1 MKVFV
6 KNKGLEVTLN
16 KNDFLAKGGEGEIY
30 AKGNVVYKIC
40 EPGKMIPEGKFA
52 ELAVMTD
59 PHIIKPQDILVDAKG
74 QLVGYTM
81 KYIKDTVTLC
91 QMMTKAFCTKNHLE
105 PDKKLA
111 LIRQMQEVIWK
122 HVHPHKILIVDLN
135 ELNFLASMNFEDA
148 WFIDVNSYQ
157 TPNYPAT
164 AIMDSIRDRHC
175 KDNQFNQNTDWFSF
189 GIIAFQMLVGM
200 HPFKGRHPKVS
211 SIKNALD
218 ERMKLNLSI
227 LNPDATYPKAACYP
241 FSVIPPVYMK
251 WFEAIFE
258 KGQRLPPPENLVEM
272 VKIVQTIR
280 HIVGS
285 NSFDIVELHDFKD
298 EILKY
303 FYSFGKEVVVT
314 EKALFID
321 NKQVSAPK
329 IKHVAFT
336 AKMNKPIGAYLEGRK
351 VKLIDLYNGQDVP
364 ITLEAS
370 NIMDYDGRIYIQ
382 NGTNIHEITLN
393 EFGYNSLLAA
403 SQIVGTCMEQSTKFF
418 EGVVIQNL
426 FGSYHA
432 SIFPATKKCHDV
444 ALSEF
449 NGHTIVDA
457 KFQRNVLVVVGVDKQ
472 GQYNQVIYRFDED
485 MNIKTM
491 KIDKDITFTGINFTV
506 LESGTSIFMTEDEK
520 LLMFRNEA
528 NSMTLKDIDD
538 PAIESDMRLTHK
550 GSTALVMK
558 DNKLYSIT
566 MKKP

>member
-52 ELAVMTD
+52 ELAVMDD
-59 PHIIKPQDILVDAKG
+59 PHVIKPQDMLVDGKG
-74 QLVGYTM
+74 NLIGYTM

-105 PDKKLA
+105 PAKKLA
-111 LIRQMQEVIWK
+111 LIRQMQGVIK
-122 HVHPHKILIVDLN
+122 NHVHPHKILIVDLN
-135 ELNFLASMNFEDA
+135 ELNFLASMNFEDV

-175 KDNQFNQNTDWFSF
+175 NNHFSQLTDWFSF
-189 GIIAFQMLVGM
+189 GIIAFELLVGM
-200 HPFKGRHPKVS
+200 HPFKGRHPKVP

-241 FSVIPPVYMK
+241 FSVIPPIYMK

-258 KGQRLPPPENLVEM
+258 KGQRLLPPMDLVETIQ
-272 VKIVQTIR
+272 IVQAIR

-285 NSFDIVELHDFKD
+285 NSFNIVELHDFKD
-298 EILKY
+298 EILKC
-303 FYSFGKEVVVT
+303 FYSFGKEVVIT
-314 EKALFID
+314 KKELYIN
-321 NKQVSAPK
+321 NKPVNAPK
-329 IKHVAFT
+329 VKNVAFT
-336 AKMNKPIGAYLEGRK
+336 SKMNRPIGAFLEGKK
-351 VKLIDLYNGQDVP
+351 VKLIDLYSGLDVP

-370 NIMDYDGRIYIQ
+370 NIMDYDGRIYVQ
-382 NGTNIHEITLN
+382 NGTNIYEITLS
-393 EFGYNSLLAA
+393 EFGNNSLIAG

-418 EGVVIQNL
+418 DGVAIQNL
-426 FGSYHA
+426 FGIYHA
-432 SIFPATKKCHDV
+432 SIFPATKKCND
-444 ALSEF
+444 ATLSEF

-472 GQYNQVIYRFDED
+472 GKYNQVIYRFDED

-491 KIDKDITFTGINFTV
+491 KVDKDITFTGINFTV
-506 LESGTSIFMTEDEK
+506 LESGTAILMTDEEK

-528 NSMTLKDIDD
+528 NSMSLKDIDD
-538 PAIESDMRLTHK
+538 PAIESDMKLTHK
-550 GSTALVMK
+550 GSTAIVMK
-558 DNKLYSIT
+558 DNKLYSIS
-566 MKKP
+566 MK